1 MNNLKQHI
9 TALKHDCYAALAEN
23 EDLQGEL
30 IRAAVHTAERSEKD
44 KLTLKQHIQRLKN
57 TLENANGLQP
67 HTDFI
72 SYMVSRAEQ
81 SVKLHKQHRESK

>member
-9 TALKHDCYAALAEN
+9 TTLKQDCYAALAKN
-23 EDLQGEL
+23 QDLQGEL

-57 TLENANGLQP
+57 TLENANGMQP
-67 HTDFI
+67 HTNFI
-72 SYMVSRAEQ
+72 EYMISKAERE
-81 SVKLHKQHRESK
+81 SNLHTQHRESK